1 MLLKGDFVAYKMIRR
16 AVVLNEAACFLR
28 DDDIVSIVIV
38 NK

>member
-28 DDDIVSIVIV
+28 EDDTSLNSDCE
-38 NK
+38 